1 MPAAHSPALERLGH
15 TAQLPGVSFDEAK
28 ACVVAALKAEGFG
41 VLTEID
47 VASTLKAKLGVDF
60 RRYVILGACNPN
72 LAHQAL
78 STDLGMGLLLPCNAC
93 VWEDGDSTT
102 VSIVRPEAMF
112 SMVDNETMRPLMQ
125 DAEQRLQRA
134 LQAITA
140 GAVEQRHD

>member
-1 MPAAHSPALERLGH
+1 MPATHSPALERLGY
-15 TAQLPGVSFDEAK
+15 TAQLRGVTFDDAK
-28 ACVVAALKAEGFG
+28 ERVTAALKAEGFG

-60 RRYVILGACNPN
+60 RRYMILGACNPN

-78 STDLGMGLLLPCNAC
+78 SADLGIGLLLPCNAC
-93 VWEDGDSTT
+93 VWEEGDAIV

-112 SMVDNETMRPLMQ
+112 TMVDNEAVRPLMH

-134 LQAITA
+134 LQAVSA
-140 GAVEQRHD
+140 GERTP